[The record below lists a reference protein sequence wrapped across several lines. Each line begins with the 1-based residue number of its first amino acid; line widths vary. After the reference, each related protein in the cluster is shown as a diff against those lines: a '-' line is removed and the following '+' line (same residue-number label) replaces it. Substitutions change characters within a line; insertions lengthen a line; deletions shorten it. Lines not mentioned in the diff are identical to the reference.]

1 VENNNPTFSLVII
14 GFNTEQYLKK
24 LLVSIEKI
32 RYPLE
37 SMEVIYIDDASTD
50 NSLSLFENFE
60 LNCNTKSFAFKQ
72 NMGRVYASDK
82 GIKLATGEWILN
94 LQSNVV
100 VDENILNAYYKSINE
115 RIVAVGGKIVYESED
130 QKFQTYLN
138 HGTRGINQY
147 KQHQPIKYQ
156 HLIFGNCIIKQSVFQ
171 NIKLNLELQAYGGE
185 ELDFTYR
192 LNREYPQ
199 QTIACTTAIVTRVNH
214 PKLTIH
220 CLRLEEFGQINFP
233 LLNTVL
239 QQTVVKYKLVLKKKF
254 IFKYLILFIN
264 RISFKLYQRGCGTQ
278 GIIKILMLTSILKGY
293 YKNTK

>member
-1 VENNNPTFSLVII
+1 MENNNPTFSLVII

-130 QKFQTYLN
+130 QKFQAYLN
-138 HGTRGINQY
+138 HATRGINQY

-199 QTIACTTAIVTRVNH
+199 QTIACKTAIVTRVNH

>member
-1 VENNNPTFSLVII
+1 MENNNPTFSLVII

-37 SMEVIYIDDASTD
+37 SMEVIYIDDGSTD

-82 GIKLATGEWILN
+82 GIQLATGEWILN

-100 VDENILNAYYKSINE
+100 VDENILKAYYKSINE

-130 QKFQTYLN
+130 QKFQAYLN
-138 HGTRGINQY
+138 HATRGINQY

-171 NIKLNLELQAYGGE
+171 NVKLNLELQAYGGE
-185 ELDFTYR
+185 ELDFAYR

-199 QTIACTTAIVTRVNH
+199 QTIACKTAIVTRVNH
-214 PKLTIH
+214 PELIIH
-220 CLRLEEFGQINFP
+220 RLRLEEFGEINFS

-254 IFKYLILFIN
+254 ILKYLILFIN
-264 RISFKLYQRGCGTQ
+264 RVSFKLYQRGCGTR
-278 GIIKILMLTSILKGY
+278 GIIKIVMLTSILKGY

>member
-14 GFNTEQYLKK
+14 GFNTEQYLEK

-130 QKFQTYLN
+130 QKFQAYLN
-138 HGTRGINQY
+138 HATRGINQY

-185 ELDFTYR
+185 ELDFAYR
-192 LNREYPQ
+192 LNSEYPQ
-199 QTIACTTAIVTRVNH
+199 QTIACKTAIVTRVNH

-220 CLRLEEFGQINFP
+220 CLRLEEFGEINFP

-264 RISFKLYQRGCGTQ
+264 RISFKVYQRGCGTR